1 MAGVNF
7 RNFNTMFRVNSS
19 INHVL
24 FSREKVEK
32 ENFRNFTVWKN
43 EEFTLHGVEISGII
57 SHSILAKIS

>member
-1 MAGVNF
+1 MEMAGVNF

-43 EEFTLHGVEISGII
+43 EEFTLHGAEN
-57 SHSILAKIS
+57 